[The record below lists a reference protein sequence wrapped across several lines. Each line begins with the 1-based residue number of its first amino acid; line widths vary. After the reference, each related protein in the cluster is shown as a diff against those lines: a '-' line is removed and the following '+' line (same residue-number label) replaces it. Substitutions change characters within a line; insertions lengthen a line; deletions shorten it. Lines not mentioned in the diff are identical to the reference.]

1 MIVRAIENKHLWENF
16 VLSQHPNVFL
26 QSWNWGETHRMLGKK
41 VIRLGLFNQEK
52 LIGAAL
58 VIKEKAKRGSYFTI
72 PGGPVFY
79 QWRKELLVKFFREI
93 KKIGQDEGIVFLR
106 VRPNIANTQENQKL
120 FKSLG
125 FIKAPMHLHAETT
138 LQIDL
143 TQTLNEILS
152 QMRKN
157 TRYSI
162 RRAEREGV
170 TTEISQKMADIDL
183 LYRLQMETVKRHQFI
198 PFSEEFFRKHFE
210 TFLADDQ
217 ITLIKAH
224 YQGETLSIAMFIFYG
239 DTCVYHYSGSSSK
252 HPKVF
257 ASYAMLWQAIQ
268 EAQKRGCQLFD
279 LWGIAPH
286 DDPRHRFSGVTL
298 FKKGFGGQRI
308 DYLRAQDLPI
318 SRRYWLTYLFETGR
332 RLKRKL

>member
-1 MIVRAIENKHLWENF
+1 MEIKNIENKNLWEKF

-26 QSWNWGETHRMLGKK
+26 QSWNWGEVHRQLGKK
-41 VIRLGLFNQEK
+41 IFRLGLYEQGK
-52 LIGAAL
+52 LIGTCL
-58 VIKEKAKRGSYFTI
+58 VIKEEAKRGDYFTL
-72 PGGPVFY
+72 PGGPILTA
-79 QWRKELLVKFFREI
+79 WKKEILTKLFEEL
-93 KKIGQDEGIVFLR
+93 KKKGQEEKVNFIR
-106 VRPNIANTQENQKL
+106 IRPNLANTQENQKL
-120 FKSLG
+120 FRNLG

-143 TQTLNEILS
+143 TQSLEEILAK
-152 QMRKN
+152 MRKN
-157 TRYSI
+157 SRYSI

-170 TTEISQKMADIDL
+170 STQISQDVKDINL

-198 PFSEEFFRKHFE
+198 PFSKAFFSKHFE
-210 TFLADDQ
+210 AFLADDQ
-217 ITLIKAH
+217 IALVKAN
-224 YQGETLSIAMFIFYG
+224 YQGETLAIAMFIFYG

-252 HPKVF
+252 HPKIF

-268 EAQKRGCQLFD
+268 EAKRRGCQLFD